1 MQDAQP
7 MLDLT
12 QKLTEG
18 AVKERIRLL
27 WDELDYNPYHRVGSV
42 RKHLRSE
49 SMSDVRNV
57 DALLW
62 YERYLI
68 AKRKEEKL

>member
-27 WDELDYNPYHRVGSV
+27 WDELDYNGYARVNSVKKASNLGVASGSLEMC
-42 RKHLRSE
+42 KDI
-49 SMSDVRNV
+49 MK
-57 DALLW
+57 LLK
-62 YERYLI
+62 YEQYL
-68 AKRKEEKL
+68 KGKL